1 MNRLI
6 IIISVLL
13 LGVIL
18 GLSNV
23 QARHDPLSVKEF
35 SQLYDSLL
43 AGKALV
49 TVTEQDGMEIRKE
62 RQFGKAIYVGGGEFE
77 IPSKMI
83 VVKSKDG
90 AVTQKITAS
99 IVDDVDHMGGNT
111 VITEQIRKTTVEDSG
126 EEPRTTRQ
134 AEFAGTYLVA
144 RNDRGGF
151 DVYSFGLTPSALVEG
166 DSTSMAGNMVS
177 YSCFPESGIT
187 KCILTIRDY
196 KLGDYEPLKGFT
208 LLEPAGGDYVETAV
222 EVKQ

>member
-1 MNRLI
+1 MNRLV

-23 QARHDPLSVKEF
+23 QASHDALSVNEF
-35 SQLYDSLL
+35 RQLYDSLL

-49 TVTEQDGMEIRKE
+49 TETKQDGMVIRKE
-62 RQFGKAIYVGGGEFE
+62 RQFGKAIDVGGGEFQ

-90 AVTQKITAS
+90 AVTQKIMAS
-99 IVDDVDHMGGNT
+99 IVDDVDNMGGNT
-111 VITEQIRKTTVEDSG
+111 VITEQIRRTTVEDSG
-126 EEPRTTRQ
+126 EEPRTTGEV
-134 AEFAGTYLVA
+134 AFAGTYLVA
-144 RNDRGGF
+144 KNDKGGF
-151 DVYSFGLTPSALVEG
+151 DVYSFGLTPSTLVDG
-166 DSTSMAGNMVS
+166 DSTSMAGSMVS
-177 YSCFPESGIT
+177 YSCYPESGIT
-187 KCILTIRDY
+187 KCVLTIRDY